1 MSSHN
6 TNQAVLHF
14 HRWSRNR
21 YAAFCSM
28 GRCVN
33 IGTLSC
39 KIADCS
45 LKKQGIHLSCPRN
58 FVDTNVYPSD
68 TDFPPLIDDRKEK
81 QLFIPIVN
89 RRGIDTCDTIHF
101 VHPYKKA
108 DKRAMLVLSA
118 FLHNLFIKQ

>member
-6 TNQAVLHF
+6 TSQAVLHF

-45 LKKQGIHLSCPRN
+45 LKKQGILLSCPGDSD
-58 FVDTNVYPSD
+58 DTGIRFFD
-68 TDFPPLIDDRKEK
+68 TDLPPLINNQEEK
-81 QLFIPIVN
+81 QLFIPVVN
-89 RRGIDTCDTIHF
+89 RRGIDTCDTIRF

-118 FLHNLFIKQ
+118 FLHNQFY